1 MRDDRD
7 NNSEALYYLCL
18 DLCTT
23 SRVSLHCNAS
33 GGAKLQNVHVLIV
46 DDEPLARASLANLLM
61 ARGDV
66 RHFDLAGD
74 AVEALDRLTTAS
86 YDLVLFDINMP
97 ELSGMEFLERVNSL
111 GNAAPSVIFVAT
123 HEEFAMGAGC
133 DHAVGYVLKPFSESR
148 MNEAIS
154 VALKRSEGERAVK
167 LPEPQ
172 FQKMIQRSPERIAI
186 KTNGRILFIKPEEV
200 LSVHAEG
207 NYVLLQGEAGTYLLR
222 ESIST
227 MAEKLEP
234 YGFIRIHR
242 SVLVNTCYVVEVH
255 PHSTGD
261 YCLRLRGGKEFR
273 VTRSYKTNLKA
284 LATSWIGTD
293 GFLEV

>member
-1 MRDDRD
+1 
-7 NNSEALYYLCL
+7 
-18 DLCTT
+18 
-23 SRVSLHCNAS
+23 
-33 GGAKLQNVHVLIV
+33 LQNVHILIV
-46 DDEPLARASLANLLM
+46 DDEPLARAALANLLTG
-61 ARGDV
+61 RGDV
-66 RHFDLAGD
+66 RHFDLASD
-74 AVEALDRLTTAS
+74 AVEALSRLTTAS
-86 YDLVLFDINMP
+86 YDLVLLDINIA
-97 ELSGMEFLERVNSL
+97 ELSGMELLQRLHSL
-111 GNAAPSVIFVAT
+111 GNPAPSVIFVTA
-123 HEEFAMGAGC
+123 HEEFAMAALC
-133 DHAVGYVLKPFSESR
+133 NHAVDYVLKPFSESR

-167 LPEPQ
+167 LLQALPHLQ
-172 FQKMIQRSPERIAI
+172 RMIQRQPERIAI

-207 NYVLLQGEAGTYLLR
+207 NYVLLQGEAGTHLLR

-242 SVLVNTCYVVEVH
+242 SVLVNSCYVVEVQ
-255 PHSTGD
+255 PHTTGD
-261 YCLRLRGGKEFR
+261 YCLRVRGGKEFR

-293 GFLEV
+293 GFLEL

>member
-1 MRDDRD
+1 
-7 NNSEALYYLCL
+7 LLL
-18 DLCTT
+18 P
-23 SRVSLHCNAS
+23 
-33 GGAKLQNVHVLIV
+33 GGAKLQNIHVLIV
-46 DDEPLARASLANLLM
+46 DDEPLARAALADLLM

-66 RHFDLAGD
+66 RHFDATGD
-74 AVEALDRLTTAS
+74 AVEALDRLTTSS

-111 GNAAPSVIFVAT
+111 GSAAPSVIFVTT
-123 HEEFAMGAGC
+123 HEEFAMAAFC
-133 DHAVGYVLKPFSESR
+133 NHSVDYVLKPFSESR

-154 VALKRSEGERAVK
+154 VALKRSEGDRTVK
-167 LPEPQ
+167 LHEPQ
-172 FQKMIQRSPERIAI
+172 FQKMIQRPPERIAI

-242 SVLVNTCYVVEVH
+242 SVLVNSCYVVEVQ
-255 PHSTGD
+255 PHTTGD
-261 YCLRLRGGKEFR
+261 YCLRIRGGKEFR
-273 VTRSYKTNLKA
+273 VTRSYKTNLRS

-293 GFLEV
+293 GFQEL